1 MSYCRNCGSKLD
13 EDAKYCPNCG
23 KEVESTNTTFN
34 YSEDNFNGNIDSKK
48 NWTGIKITS
57 FIFMLVGIFFT
68 ISTIVTWF
76 ISENGTNFRFS
87 FPIAL
92 IWQIPMTYYYYRCVT
107 NKTKT
112 STGFKVCT
120 LIFVSLIAGILMLC
134 DKDDKN

>member
-23 KEVESTNTTFN
+23 KEVESTNTTCN
-34 YSEDNFNGNIDSKK
+34 YSGDNFSGNINNKK
-48 NWTGIKITS
+48 SWTGIKTAS
-57 FIFMLVGIFFT
+57 FIFMLVGIVFT

-92 IWQIPMTYYYYRCVT
+92 IWQIPMTIYYYRCVT
-107 NKTKT
+107 NKIKT
-112 STGFKVCT
+112 STGFKVRT

>member
-1 MSYCRNCGSKLD
+1 
-13 EDAKYCPNCG
+13 
-23 KEVESTNTTFN
+23 
-34 YSEDNFNGNIDSKK
+34 
-48 NWTGIKITS
+48 
-57 FIFMLVGIFFT
+57 MLVGIFFT

-92 IWQIPMTYYYYRCVT
+92 IWQIPMTIYYYRCVT